1 MHLEPLTHS
10 LIRAGFCRRLTSFK
24 SKLLCVTDRVFIVDM
39 LEEQG
44 GGDSLGLEH
53 ETDCNLEVRAIAH
66 LLAQLLYTWQSSTL
80 REVRKTARIVRTNID
95 QPDGATICKSCQ
107 CV

>member
-1 MHLEPLTHS
+1 
-10 LIRAGFCRRLTSFK
+10 
-24 SKLLCVTDRVFIVDM
+24 M

-44 GGDSLGLEH
+44 GGDSLGLEQ
-53 ETDCNLEVRAIAH
+53 EADCDLQVRAIAH
-66 LLAQLLYTWQSSTL
+66 LLAQLLYTWHGNTS
-80 REVRKTARIVRTNID
+80 REDRKTARIVRTNID